1 MPTQDDRR
9 SRDRVRRLAAI
20 AIALVGLIDL
30 ASGLTPDLSDRFQD
44 LRGWVPLTIPRAS
57 HVLVTAAGV
66 ALVLLAGGV
75 RRGQRRAWALAT
87 SLLVLSAVLH
97 LAKGLDIEEA
107 CAALFVAGYL
117 LGRRDCFPAGSCPEK
132 TAAGIRTIVIGAASP
147 TAFGGLGLWLD
158 PRHHGE
164 PHSGLLRSLAAAG
177 ERLAGVTTLA
187 VPGRIGHFL
196 TPSMAAVGIS
206 LLAIAAW
213 LVFRPIVARR
223 DHLQL
228 DPEVRAI
235 VARHGRGTLDYFAL
249 RDDKEHFRF
258 GDSVVAYSVQ
268 GGICLVSP
276 DPIGPLDEREAVWAA
291 FRRFAEDHGWPVALL
306 GVGEDWLPIYEA
318 DGMGSI
324 YVGDEAIV
332 DVAAFTLDGG
342 KAKGLRHAVNRAV
355 TAGYTFELRDP
366 SCLEPEL
373 EAALRGVMT
382 QSRRGGVERGYAMTL
397 GRVFEPADRGL
408 LLGIA
413 FEPNGDPAAFC
424 QFVPAPGIGGW
435 SLDLTRRSDRPHPNS
450 ISDFV
455 VVQTILALQQWGATG
470 LALNFATFRA
480 VLAGEAGDTWTRK
493 LQAVV
498 ARHLSDSMQI
508 ESLWKHNAK
517 YRPGWQPRY
526 AVYDGAEH
534 MVPSA
539 LAVARAES
547 FWELPVIGRFLQ
559 PEVPSTSDPEA
570 EPTKEPV
577 GT

>member
-1 MPTQDDRR
+1 MGF
-9 SRDRVRRLAAI
+9 V
-20 AIALVGLIDL
+20 DL
-30 ASGLTPDLSDRFQD
+30 ASGVTPDLSNRLHE

-57 HVLVTAAGV
+57 HILVTAAGI

-97 LAKGLDIEEA
+97 VAKGLDVEEA
-107 CAALFVAGYL
+107 VVALGLAGYL
-117 LGRRDCFPAGSCPEK
+117 FRRRECFPAAACPQK
-132 TAAGIRTIVIGAASP
+132 TMVGIRTIVLGAASA

-158 PRHHGE
+158 PRHHDQ
-164 PHSGLLRSLAAAG
+164 PQSGLLRSLAAAG

-187 VPGRIGHFL
+187 IPGRIGHFL
-196 TPSMAAVGIS
+196 TPSMEAVGIC

-213 LVFRPIVARR
+213 LVFRPIVTRR
-223 DHLQL
+223 DHARV
-228 DPEVRAI
+228 DPDVRAI

-249 RDDKEHFRF
+249 RDDKEHFRL
-258 GDSVVAYSVQ
+258 GDSVVAYSVH
-268 GGICLVSP
+268 GGICLVAP
-276 DPIGPLDEREAVWAA
+276 DPIGPPDERDAVWSA

-306 GVGEDWLPIYEA
+306 GVAEDWLPLYEA
-318 DGMGSI
+318 DGMRSV
-324 YVGDEAIV
+324 YAGDEAIV

-342 KAKGLRHAVNRAV
+342 KAKGLRHAVNRAL

-373 EAALRGVMT
+373 EAALRGVLT

-413 FEPNGDPAAFC
+413 FEPSGEPAAFC

-480 VLAGEAGDTWTRK
+480 VLAGEAGDTWPRK

-517 YRPGWQPRY
+517 YRPSWQPRY
-526 AVYDGAEH
+526 AVYDSPEH
-534 MVPSA
+534 VVSSA

-559 PEVPSTSDPEA
+559 PEAERST
-570 EPTKEPV
+570 EPV